1 VRRGD
6 VAERLDG
13 QRALVAVLLGPQYPT
28 ECNDNA
34 FGLRYSYDR
43 RTNISRSPTIVV

>member
-28 ECNDNA
+28 ECNDSGVRIA
-34 FGLRYSYDR
+34 LFLRSSY
-43 RTNISRSPTIVV
+43 